1 MIIPMKNQFEQKYN
15 ASILS
20 DMGVKILLDL
30 KLKRLNKVKEW
41 ILSEKSVKVNYDY
54 NYKSIIEK
62 TLLDFKKISKKKHI

>member
-1 MIIPMKNQFEQKYN
+1 MKNQFEQQHN
-15 ASILS
+15 ASILG

-30 KLKRLNKVKEW
+30 KLKRLMEVKEW

-62 TLLDFKKISKKKHI
+62 TLLDFKKISKKKPI

>member
-1 MIIPMKNQFEQKYN
+1 MKNQFEQQHN

-41 ILSEKSVKVNYDY
+41 ISSEKSVKVNYDY

-62 TLLDFKKISKKKHI
+62 TLLDFQK

>member
-1 MIIPMKNQFEQKYN
+1 MKNQFEQQHN

-20 DMGVKILLDL
+20 EMGVKILLDL

-41 ILSEKSVKVNYDY
+41 ISSEKSVKVNYDY

-62 TLLDFKKISKKKHI
+62 TLLDFQK